1 MVSPPDVSYRGFMRF
16 LIFAAVLVL
25 LSCSATARAQEPAD
39 TSPRT
44 LRVCTTPTPPFV
56 IEDGEAGLSGID
68 VELWNRVADRLG
80 VQTEWHTTSLREA
93 LDSVRDGESDVAI
106 AALTISRERELVMD
120 FTHAYYNTGLGIA
133 VNNEGA
139 TGSGPLSVARGLL
152 SLAFLQAV
160 GALGLVLLVSG
171 LLMWL
176 FERKANT
183 EQFPKGVKGLGDG
196 FWWSAVTMTTVGY
209 GDKAPVTF
217 PGRVVALVWMFT
229 SIIIIAAF
237 TGGIASAITVGALD
251 GKVRGPED
259 LPGVRVAAPDGT
271 TAAAYLRENGVRVD
285 RAGSVDEALEML
297 ADGRVDA
304 VVHDAPVLQSLVQDR
319 NDLRVLGATF
329 APQSYGMALPEG
341 SELREQINRAILA
354 ETSSEEWR
362 ALLERYLGP

>member
-1 MVSPPDVSYRGFMRF
+1 MMRF
-16 LIFAAVLVL
+16 LTIAAVLIL
-25 LSCSATARAQEPAD
+25 WSCSPLVGAQEPAD
-39 TSPRT
+39 ASPRT
-44 LRVCTTPTPPFV
+44 LRVSTTPTPPFV
-56 IEDGEAGLSGID
+56 IEDGRAGLSGID

-80 VQTEWHTTSLREA
+80 VRTEWHTTSLREA
-93 LDSVRDGESDVAI
+93 LDSVRNGESDVAI
-106 AALTISRERELVMD
+106 AALTISREREGEMD

-133 VNNEGA
+133 VSTGGGA
-139 TGSGPLSVARGLL
+139 GSGPLSIVRGLL

-176 FERKANT
+176 FERKANA
-183 EQFPKGVKGLGDG
+183 EQFPKGVRGLGDG

-251 GKVRGPED
+251 GKVRGPQD
-259 LPGVRVAAPDGT
+259 LPGVRVAAPQGT
-271 TAAAYLRENGVRVD
+271 TAVEYLNDAGVRPNEV
-285 RAGSVDEALEML
+285 ASVEDALRLL
-297 ADGRVDA
+297 ANGDVDA

-319 NDLRVLGATF
+319 NDLTVLEATF

-341 SELREQINRAILA
+341 SENREAINRAILA
-354 ETSSEEWR
+354 ETSGEDWAE
-362 ALLERYLGP
+362 LIERYLGP